1 MMSPHVFT
9 TRIVNRSWNIWYP
22 LKWAGMQETWG
33 EFLRKHARGGDVKKV
48 RAFEKIEH
56 KYGMLFSWRDGKQ
69 ECPTCE
75 MFDLIRVLGESRK
88 DIRSWR

>member
-56 KYGMLFSWRDGKQ
+56 KYGMLFSWRDGTQ
-69 ECPTCE
+69 ECPTSE
-75 MFDLIRVLGESRK
+75 MFELIRVFGESRK